1 MKELAES
8 VAENSDFE
16 NAEALLER
24 WKGRPERVAEDIFQ
38 ARNMETGEMEDLEFF
53 RPYQPRLVHAYFYGD
68 EEIINV
74 YKGRRIGVSFTFIV
88 CVILEALFKPDT
100 FYPIVSKTKSQS
112 KARIK
117 DAKELIKNAKVDF
130 DLETDNKDEI
140 VLSNGSRLKAYTGD
154 PDSGRGD
161 DSAKTVFVD
170 EMAFLED
177 QQETMQTFMP
187 FISLGSAKMLQVSTP
202 KMSNDLFLDNH
213 ERGSPS
219 GENGI
224 ISIKQ
229 PSFKNAD
236 DIDPEVPL
244 TDQDVEPVR
253 PDMNINTVET
263 ERAQDPQGFAQEYL
277 CRPISDEYR
286 FLSAAGIDAAMS
298 RGEEPEYAWGPYTT
312 PQHGGKNVMGVDIGT
327 DSDMTAIT
335 VFEHTKNHRYLRYH
349 EIVTEAKLRESG
361 IANPD
366 RANPSDV
373 ASRIEDI
380 ANQMQVSG
388 VTLDKTGSGR
398 GFQSE
403 VNRKLGKRAHG
414 FNFTDKEAVQTS
426 MEDFN
431 YYLHND
437 QMSLIED
444 ETLEKQLKAIVKEQS
459 HEYQTPKFSG
469 KEHAPNRKDDL
480 AISAVLAAF
489 PPNQNTDKSTKMHQK
504 PPESARSGSF
514 SANQGMKAR
523 KGSGAGDDSGV
534 QVSFGSNSVSRGRRG
549 RNSYN
554 TRHSR

>member
-1 MKELAES
+1 MKQLAE
-8 VAENSDFE
+8 ELDGE
-16 NAEALLER
+16 TEALLER
-24 WKGRPERVAEDIFQ
+24 WEGRPERVAEDIFQ
-38 ARNMETGEMEDLEFF
+38 ARNMETGEMEDLRFF
-53 RPYQPRLVHAYFYGD
+53 RPYQPKLVHSYFYGN

-130 DLETDNKDEI
+130 NLETDNKDEI
-140 VLSNGSRLKAYTGD
+140 VFSNGSRLKAYTGD

-187 FISLGSAKMLQVSTP
+187 FISLGNAKMLQVSTP

-244 TDQDVEPVR
+244 TEQDVQPVR

-286 FLSAAGIDAAMS
+286 FLSAAGIDNAMS
-298 RGEEPEYAWGPYTT
+298 RGDDPNYAWGPYTA
-312 PQHGGKNVMGVDIGT
+312 PQHDGENIMGVDIGT

-335 VFEHTKNHRYLRYH
+335 VFEHVGDRRYLRYH
-349 EIVTEAKLRESG
+349 EIVTEKKLRQCG

-373 ASRIEDI
+373 ASRVEQI
-380 ANQMQVSG
+380 ANQMCVSS

-403 VNRKLGKRAHG
+403 VNRKLGKKANG
-414 FNFTDKEAVQTS
+414 FNFSDKESVQTS

-431 YYLHND
+431 YALHNEL
-437 QMSLIED
+437 MTLIED

-459 HEYQTPKFSG
+459 HEYQKPKFSG
-469 KEHAPNRKDDL
+469 KEHAPDGKDDL
-480 AISAVLAAF
+480 AISAVLAAY
-489 PPNQNTDKSTKMHQK
+489 PPNVNADKSTKMHQK
-504 PPESARSGSF
+504 EAETPRSGSF
-514 SANQGMKAR
+514 SANGGLKTR
-523 KGSGAGDDSGV
+523 KGSVSGSNMPTTV
-534 QVSFGSNSVSRGRRG
+534 NFGSKSVSRGRRG
-549 RNSYN
+549 SISYKS
-554 TRHSR
+554 RHSR